1 MLSFVKDGAAAVF
14 IWEYVELIIER
25 YINPN
30 KIRCLKKLKGRILFF
45 TFYFR
50 SVSVESFRFSTS
62 NLIKADV

>member
-14 IWEYVELIIER
+14 VWEYAELIIER
-25 YINPN
+25 YIKPI
-30 KIRCLKKLKGRILFF
+30 KISCLKKFKGRILFF
-45 TFYFR
+45 TFHFR